1 MFESRIP
8 IFIVVFFFFFFFAMS
23 ESPTSPAPPGGDQ
36 NRGPT
41 VEIVTWV
48 FTSVALITVFL
59 RLLTRLRITRN
70 PGWDDFWIGLA
81 MVAIDVTTSADQA
94 LILHHSD
101 SQPHLLNS
109 RCCRYQR
116 RKWKT

>member
-1 MFESRIP
+1 
-8 IFIVVFFFFFFFAMS
+8 MS

-116 RKWKT
+116 RKRKT